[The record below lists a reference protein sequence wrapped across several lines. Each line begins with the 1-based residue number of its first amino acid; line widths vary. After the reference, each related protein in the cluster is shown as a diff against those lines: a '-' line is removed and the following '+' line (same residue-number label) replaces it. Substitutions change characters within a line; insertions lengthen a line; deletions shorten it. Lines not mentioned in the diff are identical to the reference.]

1 VVLKGAEVQSPVAY
15 PWSGRQAKS
24 THKKKRKQKSFFFFS
39 SFETHY
45 QAFAFYI
52 LYLYNIR
59 KLFHWF
65 DLHTSV
71 MLFV

>member
-1 VVLKGAEVQSPVAY
+1 VVGKAGEKHAQ
-15 PWSGRQAKS
+15 
-24 THKKKRKQKSFFFFS
+24 KKRKQKCFFFFS

-45 QAFAFYI
+45 QAFAFGI
-52 LYLYNIR
+52 LYLSNIR

>member
-1 VVLKGAEVQSPVAY
+1 VVGKAGEKHAQ
-15 PWSGRQAKS
+15 
-24 THKKKRKQKSFFFFS
+24 KKKKAKIFFFFS

-45 QAFAFYI
+45 QAFAFDI
-52 LYLYNIR
+52 LYLYNII